1 MRVRQVEFFTM
12 KLRMYSLKHTSGCE
26 GVATDEKEGHTIDT
40 NSDGLVLRRS
50 KHLATTK
57 KTPSRYTKL

>member
-1 MRVRQVEFFTM
+1 M

-26 GVATDEKEGHTIDT
+26 GVATDVEDIDDEKEGHTIDT